1 MQLVNCIFS
10 FFCQVLFDNLFYL
23 IIVIFIESR
32 FHIDGRRNFFSPWK
46 KCALIV
52 IRAHH
57 I

>member
-46 KCALIV
+46 KCALII
-52 IRAHH
+52 IRARH